1 MTAATT
7 VVNGVI
13 VSDDALTL
21 SENAVAVVT
30 LVDQSATE
38 GAGGIIGQQRIAPVA
53 SVPIPFEV
61 LYDDAAIDDT
71 HSYALFA
78 SIVDGDARYQSAEA
92 VPVITGGPRI
102 NVELPVGPV
111 PDAPA
116 AIEAAS
122 CGPPTQS

>member
-92 VPVITGGPRI
+92 TPISGGPRI
-102 NVELPVGPV
+102 NVELPVGLRPMLR
-111 PDAPA
+111 PRSR
-116 AIEAAS
+116 AAS